1 MKQGTRAPV
10 TAPFQKIPTEPRAS
24 RPDLMRTEPSYD
36 RQREQSDRNRRLAEP
51 EVQDGSYGFE
61 AKEDKMDVEL
71 EPKRDVWVDERKDV
85 LRGRDNGRSRDE
97 RTLYSDE
104 LYSRPR
110 GRGFR

>member
-1 MKQGTRAPV
+1 MKQGTPGPA

-51 EVQDGSYGFE
+51 EIQDGSYGFE
-61 AKEDKMDVEL
+61 AKEEEMDVEM
-71 EPKRDVWVDERKDV
+71 EPKRDVWVDDRKDV
-85 LRGRDNGRSRDE
+85 VRVRDGGRSRDN
-97 RTLYSDE
+97 RTLYSDDM
-104 LYSRPR
+104 YSRSR